1 MKRNILHG
9 LIFALMPAASAQV
22 WLDPYFARQDDSVTV
37 YFDAAAGNKALVN
50 LGPPDVYMHTGA
62 ITDRSTS
69 AGDWRYVQGTWGTD
83 DQPRKMQYLG
93 RNIYSKRIHVRNFYG
108 VPSNENILRLAF
120 VFRNRAGDKVGRAS
134 DGSDIFV
141 TIWPAGLRAA
151 FLQPDAAA
159 QIGKAGDSLR
169 LRCAASESSQL
180 ELYLNQTR
188 IKSGQGKS
196 LDTLFTSLPAG
207 QYRFIF
213 KATTGTGSV
222 ADTLVYLSSGQ
233 AITAALPSNSR
244 DGATYLSDNS
254 VRLTLYAP
262 GKQSVFVTGDFNNWL
277 PDTAYA
283 MKRTPDGLRWWL
295 DIQGLQKGKQYGYQY
310 FVDGALKVADPLSEL
325 ILDPWNDA
333 WIDKADFPNLPPYPS
348 GKTNGLV
355 SVLRPGH
362 TVYNWQHDSFRL
374 RNPAKLNIYELHI
387 RDFVGSHH
395 FNTIRDTLAYLRRL
409 GINAIEFMPLS
420 EFEGNSSWGYNSSY
434 HMALDKYYGNS
445 EQLKALVDECHKHG
459 MAVILDIVLNHAF
472 GQSSLC
478 HLYWDA
484 DRNQPAPDNPWLNI
498 TAKHDFNVGYDLN
511 HESQATKDYVDRVI
525 EYWLKEFDMDGFRFD
540 LSKGFTQV
548 NTLGNVAAWGR
559 YDASRIAIWNR
570 IKDRI
575 RTYDPDAM
583 LILEHFADNDEETA
597 LSNAG
602 FYLWGNANHVY
613 TEASMGFS
621 SDLNWSDYKRRGWS
635 KPALVAYMESHD
647 EERMM
652 YKNISFGNSNGNYNV
667 KNLNTALQRGA
678 MAAVP
683 FFSLPGP
690 KMLWQFGELGY
701 EVPINFNG
709 RTGEK
714 PIRWEYFSQDTRR
727 SLYSVYATLM
737 QLRNTWPVFHTN
749 DYGHELNGIVKKVWL
764 QQNGH
769 YVLSMANT
777 DVRNQSFNIDF
788 QSTGKWYEIFS
799 GDSLNISNRTQSI
812 TLRPGEYRLYSNVRM
827 QETNLPLGTEKISG
841 MKVSLYPNPASGQLF
856 WHTASEQIGHWQVSD
871 LKGRLVMQGTAGT
884 EQGVLDIRGLQAG
897 VYILSLEGNQ
907 NAVQLRFVVE

>member
-1 MKRNILHG
+1 V
-9 LIFALMPAASAQV
+9 ASQV
-22 WLDPYFARQDDSVTV
+22 WLDPYFARQDDSVTI
-37 YFDAAAGNKALVN
+37 YFDAGAGNKVLIN

-69 AGDWRYVQGTWGTD
+69 AGDWRYVQGVWGTD
-83 DQPRKMQYLG
+83 DLPRKMRYEG
-93 RNIYSKRIHVRNFYG
+93 KNIYSKRIHVRNFYG

-120 VFRNRAGDKVGRAS
+120 VFRNRAGDKVGRAA

-141 TIWPAGLRAA
+141 QIWPPGLRAA
-151 FLQPDAAA
+151 FLQPDAGAR
-159 QIGKAGDSLR
+159 IGKAGDSLR
-169 LRCAASESSQL
+169 LRCASSDSSNL
-180 ELYLNQTR
+180 ELFLNQTLIR
-188 IKSGQGKS
+188 SGSGKS
-196 LDTLFTSLPAG
+196 LDTLFSTLPAG
-207 QYRFIF
+207 QYLFTF
-213 KATTGTGSV
+213 KASAGAASA
-222 ADTLVYLSSGQ
+222 ADTLLYIAGGS
-233 AITAALPSNSR
+233 AISAPLPASSR
-244 DGATYLSDNS
+244 DGATYLNDNS

-277 PDTAYA
+277 PDSAYA
-283 MKRTPDGLRWWL
+283 MRRTPDGLRWWL
-295 DIQGLQKGKQYGYQY
+295 DIGGLQKGKQYGYQY
-310 FVDGALKVADPLSEL
+310 LVDGTLKVADPLSEL
-325 ILDPWNDA
+325 ILDPWNDG
-333 WIDKADFPNLPPYPS
+333 WIDKSDFPKLPSYPS

-362 TVYNWQHDSFRL
+362 TVYSWKHDTFRL
-374 RNPAKLNIYELHI
+374 RHPEKLNIYELHI

-395 FNTIRDTLAYLRRL
+395 FNTIRDTLAYLKRL

-484 DRNQPAPDNPWLNI
+484 ARNQPAPDNPWLNI

-511 HESQATKDYVDRVI
+511 HESKATQDYVDRVI
-525 EYWLKEFDMDGFRFD
+525 EYWLKEYDMDGFRFD

-575 RTYDPDAM
+575 RTYDSDAM
-583 LILEHFADNDEETA
+583 LILEHFADNDEEIA

-602 FYLWGNANHVY
+602 FYLWGNSNHDY

-621 SDLNWSDYKRRGWS
+621 SDVNWSDYKRRGWS

-652 YKNISFGNSNGNYNV
+652 YKNITFGNSNGSYNV

-690 KMLWQFGELGY
+690 KMIWQFGELGY

-714 PIRWEYFSQDTRR
+714 PIRWEYLSQDTRR
-727 SLYSVYATLM
+727 SLYNVYATMM
-737 QLRNTWPVFHTN
+737 QLRNAWPVFHTT
-749 DYGHELNGIVKKVWL
+749 DYNHELGGIVKKVWL
-764 QQNGH
+764 QRDGH
-769 YVLSMANT
+769 FVLSVANT
-777 DVRNQSFNIDF
+777 DVRNQSFSIDF
-788 QSTGKWYEIFS
+788 QATGKWYETFS
-799 GDSLNISNRTQSI
+799 GDSLTLNTRTQSI
-812 TLRPGEYRLYSNVRM
+812 TLKPGEYRLYSNVRM
-827 QETNLPLGTEKISG
+827 QAPQLPMQVEAMAASSIR
-841 MKVSLYPNPASGQLF
+841 VYPNPASAQLF
-856 WHTASEQIGHWQVSD
+856 WQTDGLPMERWQVTD
-871 LKGRLVMQGTAGT
+871 LNGRTVMEGRSSSGQGA
-884 EQGVLDIRGLQAG
+884 LDIRGLQPG
-897 VYILSLEGNQ
+897 MYVLTLENSQ
-907 NAVQLRFVVE
+907 SRAQQRFVVE